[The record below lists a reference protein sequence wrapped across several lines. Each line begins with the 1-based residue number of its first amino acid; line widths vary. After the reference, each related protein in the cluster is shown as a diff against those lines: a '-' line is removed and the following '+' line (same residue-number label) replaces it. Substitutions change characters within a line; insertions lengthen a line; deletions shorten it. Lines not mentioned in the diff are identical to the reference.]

1 MRPAVVTALLGLVL
15 ALTAATFDAEP
26 LYVPG
31 AAFVL
36 LSAGA
41 VAWVHVA
48 SRRLVIKRV
57 VSARRAIEDDT
68 VRIDIDVRT
77 RSLALPAGL
86 IDDPLLPAPAPIQ
99 AGRRV
104 AHVIIDARFAR
115 RGRKRLVEPSV
126 IVRDPFGLATR
137 VVQGGGE
144 ADLLVLPRIARVVAP
159 AGEGDGTGVAARRG
173 RPSVAA
179 EVDLD
184 GIRQHRPGA
193 PASRMYWPAF
203 ARTGE
208 LMERRMRADSDTRPL
223 VVLDPRGALDDAA
236 LDAAVRA
243 AASLCVHLARE
254 GGCALLLPGDRRP
267 TALEPTL
274 AAWEHAHARLA
285 VVTGVRGPNLAGMA
299 ARRGPV
305 FYVAASAPRR
315 APRALTHAPG
325 GGRILV
331 VPGTL
336 PGRRAIFTVAG
347 CAAYELSGQRVAAE
361 VA

>member
-1 MRPAVVTALLGLVL
+1 MRPAVGTALLGLVL
-15 ALTAATFDAEP
+15 ALTAATLDAEP

-31 AAFVL
+31 AAFVIL
-36 LSAGA
+36 AAGA
-41 VAWVHVA
+41 VAWVHVG
-48 SRRLVIKRV
+48 SRRLRISRT

-68 VRIDIDVRT
+68 VRIDIHVRT
-77 RSLALPAGL
+77 GSLALPAGL
-86 IDDPLLPAPAPIQ
+86 IDDPLLPAPAPIG

-104 AHVIIDARFAR
+104 AHVVIDARFAR

-126 IVRDPFGLATR
+126 IVRDPFGLAMR

-144 ADLLVLPRIARVVAP
+144 AELLILPRISKVITP
-159 AGEGDGTGVAARRG
+159 PGEGGGTGLAARRG

-184 GIRQHRPGA
+184 GLRPHRAGA
-193 PASRMYWPAF
+193 PASRMYWPAL

-208 LMERRMRADSDTRPL
+208 LMERRLRADSDTRPL
-223 VVLDPRGALDDAA
+223 VVLDPRGAQETA

-243 AASLCVHLARE
+243 AASLAVHLARE

-267 TALEPTL
+267 IVLEGTL
-274 AAWEHAHARLA
+274 AAWDHAHARLA
-285 VVTGVRGPNLAGMA
+285 VVTGAASPRLAGLA
-299 ARRGPV
+299 TRRGPV
-305 FYVAASAPRR
+305 FYVAARTPHRP
-315 APRALTHAPG
+315 PRALTHAPG
-325 GGRILV
+325 SGRVLV
-331 VPGTL
+331 VPGTM

-347 CAAYELSGQRVAAE
+347 CSGYELSGRRAAAE